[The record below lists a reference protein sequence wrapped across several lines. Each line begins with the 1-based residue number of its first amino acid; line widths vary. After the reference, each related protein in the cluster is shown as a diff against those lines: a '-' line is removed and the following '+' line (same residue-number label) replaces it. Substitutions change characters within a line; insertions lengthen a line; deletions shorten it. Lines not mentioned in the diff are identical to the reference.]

1 MGMTRSRRLGDV
13 GTYFTYLLIALFFL
27 VPLLWLFSLSIRTSA
42 EIFISELRLIPHEPT
57 IENYFTVIENRRF
70 PVFLWNGLKLSVIG
84 AIGAMIVSAPA
95 AYAFSRFRW
104 RGREA
109 MLIGVLMFQMISP
122 LVIMVP
128 LYRHMDRLGL
138 VDTHFG
144 ASLIYVAVS
153 VPLFTWMLKGFLDAI
168 PRSLEESAMID
179 GCTRFGAFMRVV
191 LPLSLPGLASAFIL
205 TAILGWSQFIVPFI
219 LLSKTSLQP
228 IAVGIF
234 TFQGSFQD
242 SSTQL
247 LAAASV
253 FSVVPA
259 IVIFVLLQR
268 FIVSALMA
276 GAVKG

>member
-1 MGMTRSRRLGDV
+1 
-13 GTYFTYLLIALFFL
+13 
-27 VPLLWLFSLSIRTSA
+27 
-42 EIFISELRLIPHEPT
+42 
-57 IENYFTVIENRRF
+57 
-70 PVFLWNGLKLSVIG
+70 
-84 AIGAMIVSAPA
+84 
-95 AYAFSRFRW
+95 
-104 RGREA
+104 
-109 MLIGVLMFQMISP
+109 
-122 LVIMVP
+122 
-128 LYRHMDRLGL
+128 
-138 VDTHFG
+138 
-144 ASLIYVAVS
+144 
-153 VPLFTWMLKGFLDAI
+153 
-168 PRSLEESAMID
+168 MID